1 MSFLLECES
10 LFINGIVSWMAR
22 ELHVKNNGRLVTD
35 VHEFELPVITDRSIF
50 LDRNGSMS
58 HRISHMVSVSK
69 VQPSYSS
76 SDDQN
81 QQLNQFIHNS
91 AHTSTHNSSTG
102 DI

>member
-22 ELHVKNNGRLVTD
+22 ELHVKDNGRLVTD
-35 VHEFELPVITDRSIF
+35 VHEFELPVTTERSIF
-50 LDRNGSMS
+50 LDRTGSMS

-76 SDDQN
+76 SDDQ
-81 QQLNQFIHNS
+81 QQQQNQF
-91 AHTSTHNSSTG
+91 THNSTQNSST